1 MDHIDRFNDLQQ
13 QGFMQPRRTRKAKPE
28 VPTIACDDCLN
39 WHAKGKHTADAA
51 TRKANRL
58 TRRLATSDKLSIVR
72 NHQRAA
78 RHLRRKF
85 CATGSSDAMY
95 RERVQYA
102 NECAFCNPPPLRVG
116 EDKATVAERWAVRWL
131 ARFDLFTA

>member
-1 MDHIDRFNDLQQ
+1 MDPVDRFNDLQQ
-13 QGFMQPRRTRKAKPE
+13 QGFMRSRRTKKAKPE
-28 VPTIACDDCLN
+28 VPTVACDDCLN

-51 TRKANRL
+51 TRKAK
-58 TRRLATSDKLSIVR
+58 RLAASDKLSIVR

-78 RHLRRKF
+78 RRLRRKF
-85 CATGSSDAMY
+85 CAVGSVDATY

-131 ARFDLFTA
+131 ARFDAFTP

>member
-1 MDHIDRFNDLQQ
+1 MMDPVDRFNDLQQ
-13 QGFMQPRRTRKAKPE
+13 QGFMRPPRTRKANPE
-28 VPTIACDDCLN
+28 VSTVACDDCLN
-39 WHAKGKHTADAA
+39 WHAKSKHTADAA

-58 TRRLATSDKLSIVR
+58 ARLAASNKLSAVR
-72 NHQRAA
+72 NHQRTA
-78 RHLRRKF
+78 RRLRRKF
-85 CATGSSDAMY
+85 CAAGSADALY

-131 ARFDLFTA
+131 ARFDAFTT